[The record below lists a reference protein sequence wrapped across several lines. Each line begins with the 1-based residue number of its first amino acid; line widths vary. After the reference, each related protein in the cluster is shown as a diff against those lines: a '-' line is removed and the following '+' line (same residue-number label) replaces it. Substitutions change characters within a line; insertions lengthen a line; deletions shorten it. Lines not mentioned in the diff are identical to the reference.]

1 MLYIIIG
8 ILIIMSNII
17 VYNIGRSNGKQRTLA
32 YLINSVNTKNLKTAD
47 GVKKEF
53 AKLAVKMS
61 EEYLSE
67 ILTPPP
73 SKGDDD
79 L

>member
-8 ILIIMSNII
+8 ILIVMSNII
-17 VYNIGRSNGKQRTLA
+17 IYNIGRSNGKQKTLE
-32 YLINSVNTKNLKTAD
+32 YLINSVETKNLKTAE

-61 EEYLSE
+61 EEYLAE

-73 SKGDDD
+73 SEEDK
-79 L
+79 